1 MSIYSIIIIAVFIA
15 TLIVILTE
23 KVDKITVSFIS
34 ALIILYVL
42 SISHK
47 MSIEETFKLAIEE
60 FIDFPTLVIMFSVL
74 IVGTVT
80 GETGVFQWLAIKLV
94 KLTKGNSV
102 KLMIVLVVLTVLMS
116 SVLTIIATAVI
127 MSKLTISITRALDIN
142 PKPYML
148 AEATSISIGGLTSLV
163 ASPASILI
171 SQEIGLDFSFFVI
184 NTLPLAL
191 ILVVII
197 SFILLKVLHIP
208 TKIPE
213 IRRAVILEFDE
224 WSVVPSKFH
233 FYMTIVI
240 LLGMTAGFFVFP
252 TFIVAFA
259 AAVFLLVI
267 TRKNF
272 DDIAHELEWS
282 DILFFFAIFII
293 IGGIETTGILERIG
307 YELARVSG
315 GNVIFP
321 LLLLLWISGI
331 SSGFID
337 EVTIALT
344 FLPIIRELVITAGF
358 SEYFLV
364 FIVSLI
370 LSTNLGGCMT
380 PIGTP
385 ANLLI
390 ISTAQKEGEEIKFSD
405 FLKIGL
411 LIVTINLLI
420 ASVYIT
426 LLLFFAF

>member
-1 MSIYSIIIIAVFIA
+1 MAIYSIVIIAVFIA
-15 TLIVILTE
+15 TLLVILTE

-34 ALIILYVL
+34 ALIILYIL
-42 SISHK
+42 SVTHE
-47 MSIEETFKLAIEE
+47 MSIEETFKMAIEE

-94 KLTKGNSV
+94 KLTRGDSV
-102 KLMIVLVVLTVLMS
+102 KLMMVLVVLTVFMS

-127 MSKLTISITRALDIN
+127 MSKLTVSITRALDIN
-142 PKPYML
+142 PKPFML
-148 AEATSISIGGLTSLV
+148 AEAASVSIGGLTSLV

-171 SQEIGLDFSFFVI
+171 SQEIGLGFSFFVI

-191 ILVVII
+191 ILVMII
-197 SFILLKVLHIP
+197 SFILLKALHIP

-233 FYMTIVI
+233 FYTTIII
-240 LLGMTAGFFVFP
+240 LLGMTVGFFIFP

-259 AAVFLLVI
+259 TAIFLLVI
-267 TRKNF
+267 TRKHF
-272 DDIAHELEWS
+272 DDVAHELEWS

-307 YELARVSG
+307 YELARISG

-331 SSGFID
+331 SSGFLD

-344 FLPIIRELVITAGF
+344 FLPIIRELVVTAGF

-364 FIVSLI
+364 FIVALI

-390 ISTAQKEGEEIKFSD
+390 ISTAQKEGEEITFSD
-405 FLKIGL
+405 FLKVGVL
-411 LIVTINLLI
+411 VVSINLLI

-426 LLLFFAF
+426 FLLFFAF